1 MNLVIIT
8 AGFLI
13 ALTAVLVLILAIF
26 KRKEVPSYR
35 VIPAFN
41 QLQKALDQSIE
52 EGTRVHVSL
61 GKGKLVSQQGAAGL
75 AGLSALNH
83 LSSQIQAS
91 DLPLLSSSGEPG
103 LSILS
108 QDVLQ
113 SSSKEGLGREE
124 NSFKQTRLTGLTHF
138 SYAAGSIP
146 LIRNNNI
153 STNVLIGNFGVEAGL
168 IIESANRVNGIT
180 IAASDDLPGQAV
192 IYANTGESMIG
203 EELFAVSEY
212 IHHTPF
218 KAACLTAQDILR
230 WVLVICML
238 LGSVLKLGGVI

>member
-1 MNLVIIT
+1 MNSEIIT
-8 AGFLI
+8 AGILI
-13 ALTAVLVLILAIF
+13 AFTAVFVLLRAIL
-26 KRKEVPSYR
+26 KRKEVPSR
-35 VIPAFN
+35 REIPAFN
-41 QLQKALDQSIE
+41 QLHKALDQSVE

-83 LSSQIQAS
+83 LSPQIQSS

-108 QDVLQ
+108 QDVLH
-113 SSSKEGLGREE
+113 SSGKEGLRREE
-124 NSFKQTRLTGLTHF
+124 NSFRQTRLTGLTHF
-138 SYAAGSIP
+138 SYAAGTIP

-153 STNVLIGNFGVEAGL
+153 STNVLVGNFGVEVGL
-168 IIESANRVNGIT
+168 IIESVNRNDGKTV
-180 IAASDDLPGQAV
+180 AASDDLPGQAV

-230 WVLVICML
+230 WALVICML
-238 LGSVLKLGGVI
+238 LGAILKLGGVI